1 GRTSWSSTGSRT
13 DSARRS
19 GGVSSWL
26 ADVRIVTPC
35 PRGGRGP
42 VTRVVL
48 GVGPVLVSTV
58 VPFWVDIHSRP
69 DRGRQAQLQLVAGPP
84 QRAKEQESEQIAD
97 HQNHLLHFVHL
108 LERPA
113 GTRAHASP
121 ARARRGCLLCEAP

>member
-1 GRTSWSSTGSRT
+1 GSRT

-58 VPFWVDIHSRP
+58 VPFWVDIHRRSWNGLQTSFCWALRESARP
-69 DRGRQAQLQLVAGPP
+69 IWPWGWAWRLFNAA
-84 QRAKEQESEQIAD
+84 
-97 HQNHLLHFVHL
+97 
-108 LERPA
+108 
-113 GTRAHASP
+113 TASISFALP
-121 ARARRGCLLCEAP
+121 T

>member
-1 GRTSWSSTGSRT
+1 PRPCWTGLRTGRTSWSSTGSRT

-58 VPFWVDIHSRP
+58 VTFWVDIHNRDRRRKRP
-69 DRGRQAQLQLVAGPP
+69 LGRLDLG
-84 QRAKEQESEQIAD
+84 S
-97 HQNHLLHFVHL
+97 
-108 LERPA
+108 
-113 GTRAHASP
+113 SP
-121 ARARRGCLLCEAP
+121 SSWNQGA

>member
-1 GRTSWSSTGSRT
+1 SSTGSRT
-13 DSARRS
+13 DSARHS

-58 VPFWVDIHSRP
+58 VPFWVDIHKVFYNRRRRHSALGHLSPINVER
-69 DRGRQAQLQLVAGPP
+69 RWLTTGRRSSQPP
-84 QRAKEQESEQIAD
+84 AA
-97 HQNHLLHFVHL
+97 
-108 LERPA
+108 
-113 GTRAHASP
+113 
-121 ARARRGCLLCEAP
+121 

>member
-1 GRTSWSSTGSRT
+1 
-13 DSARRS
+13 RRS

-58 VPFWVDIHSRP
+58 VPFWVDIHRTEFLSGKIEHHFGALREELMR
-69 DRGRQAQLQLVAGPP
+69 DRTRFDEE
-84 QRAKEQESEQIAD
+84 RYIRRFREQEIVARLDAVEVRVAR
-97 HQNHLLHFVHL
+97 
-108 LERPA
+108 LEA
-113 GTRAHASP
+113 QSSP
-121 ARARRGCLLCEAP
+121 SS